1 MATTTAKPGVSKR
14 PKEEL
19 DLIQQALLG
28 NQAAYSTLMQRHY
41 GTIFHTML
49 KMVKNREDAAD
60 LTQEAFSKAF
70 NKLAGFTPNY
80 AFSTWLYRIAVN
92 NCIDHIRRKKLRM
105 LSIDEPLE
113 AGGDTSFA
121 GFLEAKS
128 RNPEEEVIRDQ
139 RLSKM
144 RSLVSQ
150 LSRKY
155 RRMIEMRYYRDMS
168 YDEIATELDLPLG
181 TVKAQLFRAK
191 EMLFRRLQEPGT
203 KAWIEL
209 PKQRRKVKRRVPA
222 KVAALV
228 AE

>member
-1 MATTTAKPGVSKR
+1 
-14 PKEEL
+14 
-19 DLIQQALLG
+19 
-28 NQAAYSTLMQRHY
+28 
-41 GTIFHTML
+41 
-49 KMVKNREDAAD
+49 
-60 LTQEAFSKAF
+60 
-70 NKLAGFTPNY
+70 
-80 AFSTWLYRIAVN
+80 
-92 NCIDHIRRKKLRM
+92 
-105 LSIDEPLE
+105 
-113 AGGDTSFA
+113 
-121 GFLEAKS
+121 
-128 RNPEEEVIRDQ
+128 
-139 RLSKM
+139 M